1 MKKIYLFLVV
11 LLATVIVNGQSLPEG
26 LNCSTIIVGKD
37 ASATEH
43 VLIGH
48 NEDDGGKQVVN
59 FYKKYADNN
68 LGDKIILKNGA
79 DIEQAENTLD
89 YIWLEMPGQDF
100 ADSFLNEKGVLI
112 TSNSCP
118 SIERYGEIT
127 DGGVGYNLR
136 KIVAERAK
144 SARHGV
150 IIAGDI
156 ISSVGYNASG
166 RTYTVADTEEAWML
180 SVVRGRHWVAMRIP
194 DNHVV
199 YLPNFYI
206 IREFDFEDHENY
218 LCSPEL
224 KEYAITRGWYN
235 PENGEFNFREVYG
248 NPRSAESMSNIGR
261 MWMGVNMLSA
271 KKYDLEDELPVSFI
285 PGKPVSIEDLI
296 SVLGNHYEET
306 PLDDS
311 KHYTL
316 HNPHENRIMNICAGH
331 QQLSFVAELR
341 NGMPVEMGCRL
352 WIAPRRGCVHAYMP
366 VYYGIKEFP
375 PFYRYYEDKDMV
387 YRMHFQVPDDMYD
400 RENGKAWWS
409 FIEITDYVDEDYK
422 SRIGERKTFKN
433 KLQQDYFNLAEK
445 FDEGILRLWQE
456 DKSDALDDITEFN
469 NMIFDKAL
477 NSNIKYMENK

>member
-1 MKKIYLFLVV
+1 MKKISLFLVF
-11 LLATVIVNGQSLPEG
+11 LAAAIFVNAQPLPG
-26 LNCSTIIVGKD
+26 GFNCSTIMVGKD
-37 ASATEH
+37 ASATGH

-48 NEDDGGKQVVN
+48 NEDDGGRQVVN
-59 FYKKYADNN
+59 FYKIYADNN
-68 LGDKIILKNGA
+68 PADKLVLKNGA
-79 DIEQAENTLD
+79 LIEQAENTLE

-100 ADSFLNEKGVLI
+100 ADSFLNENGVLI

-127 DGGVGYNLR
+127 DGGLGYNLR

-150 IIAGDI
+150 IIAGEI

-166 RTYTVADTEEAWML
+166 RTYTLADTEEAWML

-206 IREFDFEDHENY
+206 IREFDFEDKENY

-235 PENGEFNFREVYG
+235 PENGEFNFRKVYG
-248 NPRSAESMSNIGR
+248 NPRSAKSMSNIGR

-271 KKYDLEDELPVSFI
+271 KEYDLQDELPVSFV
-285 PGKPVSIEDLI
+285 PDEPVTIEDLI
-296 SVLGNHYEET
+296 YVLGNHYEGT
-306 PLDDS
+306 PLDNS
-311 KHYTL
+311 KHYSL
-316 HNPHENRIMNICAGH
+316 HNPHENEIMNICAGH

-341 NGMPVEMGCRL
+341 NGLPVEIGCRL
-352 WIAPRRGCVHAYMP
+352 WMAPRRGCVHAYMP

-375 PFYRYYEDKDMV
+375 PPYRYYEDKNKV
-387 YRMHFQVPDDMYD
+387 YRMHFQPPADMYN

-409 FIEITDYVDEDYK
+409 FIQVTEYLDEDYNE
-422 SRIGERKTFKN
+422 RIGERKEFKN
-433 KLQQDYFNLAEK
+433 KLQQEYFDLAEK
-445 FDEGILRLWQE
+445 FDQGIHSLWQ
-456 DKSDALDDITEFN
+456 DNKSEAIDDITEFN
-469 NMIFDKAL
+469 NMIFDKAIY
-477 NSNIKYMENK
+477 SNIKYMENK